1 MELAL
6 QVVGL
11 KMTGKIEDA
20 KNVAMRIVGGGSDS
34 SDMQS
39 GGNNNNMVQVASLV
53 SSARDLH
60 SQLLFRAGE
69 SEDFESRIVDFLAI
83 LDAPLDYQPPGS
95 LPTPEAIS
103 HPASITGQTLLH
115 LAAFLGFPSLVTFL
129 VNHDIDLDMRDRNG
143 YTALHFAVL
152 SRSEECIKVL
162 LAAGADRNI
171 VNAFGK
177 TPEECTTDVCKVFDD
192 NVSDPEWSYSD
203 EEADWGDAEE
213 DAEVPMRRS
222 ARKRRSR
229 RRIVSGKSTPS
240 CNDNRS
246 RAATPPPDPPDATKR
261 GDEKRA
267 DADVHNA
274 KQAASFID
282 MIQRTLAQLPA
293 PQGIIPTMP
302 QLPLPHLPDIAIPA
316 VPWGVLPQIMM
327 VFPGYVPMMP
337 GWPALFGGEDMGIG
351 GAGIEGAQDVDAG
364 KGVGA
369 SAIRAPQ
376 DWRATWE
383 KWFAIAIATARQEEM
398 PPPMYT
404 PREVDTP
411 AASAPEALN
420 TAAQKETDTGVELS
434 EIPVSPSGTGIRP
447 VGYTMEPIPAHEV
460 DAYGYKP
467 STKQTQKL
475 QRKRT

>member
-39 GGNNNNMVQVASLV
+39 GGGNNTNMVQMSSHI

-60 SQLLFRAGE
+60 PQLLFRAGE
-69 SEDFESRIVDFLAI
+69 SDDFESRIVDFLAI
-83 LDAPLDYQPPGS
+83 LDVPFDNQPPGS
-95 LPTPEAIS
+95 LSTPEAIS
-103 HPASITGQTLLH
+103 HPSSTTGQTLLH
-115 LAAFLGFPSLVTFL
+115 LAAFLGFSFLVTFL

-152 SRSEECIKVL
+152 SRSEECIRVL

-171 VNAFGK
+171 VNSFGK
-177 TPEECTTDVCKVFDD
+177 IPEECATDVGNVFDD
-192 NVSDPEWSYSD
+192 GVSDIELSDSD
-203 EEADWGDAEE
+203 EEADWGDGEE
-213 DAEVPMRRS
+213 EAEVPMRRG

-229 RRIVSGKSTPS
+229 RRNLSGKSTPS
-240 CNDNRS
+240 CSGNRS
-246 RAATPPPDPPDATKR
+246 RTATPPPDPPEFTKQ

-267 DADVHNA
+267 DADA

-293 PQGIIPTMP
+293 PQGIIPNMP
-302 QLPLPHLPDIAIPA
+302 QLPLPHLLDLAIPA
-316 VPWGVLPQIMM
+316 VPWGVLPQITM
-327 VFPGYVPMMP
+327 VFPGYVPMML
-337 GWPALFGGEDMGIG
+337 GWPALFGGENLGIG
-351 GAGIEGAQDVDAG
+351 GAGIEGAQEVAAG
-364 KGVGA
+364 KKVGA
-369 SAIRAPQ
+369 NAVRAPQ
-376 DWRATWE
+376 DWRAIWE

-404 PREVDTP
+404 PREVDIT
-411 AASAPEALN
+411 SVPEALN
-420 TAAQKETDTGVELS
+420 TASREEKETNPGVGPS
-434 EIPVSPSGTGIRP
+434 DIAVSPSGTGIRP
-447 VGYTMEPIPAHEV
+447 VGYTMVPIPEREV
-460 DAYGYKP
+460 NAYGYQP
-467 STKQTQKL
+467 SAKQTQKL